1 MLGLLGTEHRRV
13 GRRQVVVARVRA
25 RWPQT
30 GDFDRGVFVNTPE
43 EEEPYRYIPIGT
55 GTNER

>member
-25 RWPQT
+25 WWPQT
-30 GDFDRGVFVNTPE
+30 VDFDRGVFVNTPE
-43 EEEPYRYIPIGT
+43 EEEPYIPIGT